1 MSWFDRIFAVLDD
14 GNPPATPRRFRTFEV
29 VLVLL
34 CLTELWGRHFE
45 LEKLGVTHYLY
56 LCVYVTMA
64 GVAAC
69 TPASR
74 GVGFALLAVGMGIAV
89 WEAFPSTGNHVYLEC
104 FLCALCALLDPAHKD
119 EQRLLVRSLRWIT
132 CVILFFAGIQ
142 KLVHGYYITGL
153 MPAFLLQEGRFN
165 PVFALLLPAS
175 EVQRIIGYHGYDGSG
190 PYFVDRAL
198 WLLTA
203 NLVWI
208 LEIVLAIALFIPR
221 TRQLAVF
228 AAIAFV
234 VAIETG
240 AREFLFGLLFVNL
253 LLMFLRNDSNRWLLP
268 VASIV
273 CVVLIL
279 VRLGMLPAMEIH

>member
-1 MSWFDRIFAVLDD
+1 MSWFDRILAVLDD
-14 GNPPATPRRFRTFEV
+14 GTSPATARRFRTFEL

-45 LEKLGVTHYLY
+45 LEKIGVSHYVY
-56 LCVYVTMA
+56 LCVYVTLA

-69 TPASR
+69 TPAGR
-74 GVGFALLAVGMGIAV
+74 GVGFALLAVGMGIAA

-104 FLCALCALLDPAHKD
+104 FLCALCALLDSARKG
-119 EQRLLVRSLRWIT
+119 EQRLLLRSLRWIT
-132 CVILFFAGIQ
+132 CVVLFFAGVQ

-175 EVQRIIGYHGYDGSG
+175 EVQRIVGYHGYDGSG
-190 PYFVDRAL
+190 PYFVHSSL
-198 WLLTA
+198 WLLA
-203 NLVWI
+203 GNLVWM
-208 LEIVLAIALFIPR
+208 LEIALALALFVSR
-221 TRQLAVF
+221 TRHLAVF
-228 AAIAFV
+228 VAIAFV
-234 VAIETG
+234 AAIETG

-253 LLMFLRNDSNRWLLP
+253 LLMFLRSDSNRWLLP
-268 VASIV
+268 TASVV

-279 VRLGMLPAMEIH
+279 VRLGVLPAMEIH